1 MYQSLP
7 KLMSPVTYVICSSI
21 LLLVLLS
28 HTESWKSCSVE
39 GLQVCLAK
47 AIHCRPVFCHL
58 ALCVV
63 IYISASRCKLPLIQ
77 GGGNG
82 SPRCR
87 DGRIRSCI
95 CDTLYCTAK
104 HLPWSF
110 FFQCAFQIN
119 KYVLG
124 LSATFVCL
132 FVVLFLRK
140 FVTELKANAKERL
153 QERWWKVI
161 S

>member
-1 MYQSLP
+1 MKASILLLCMYQSLLN
-7 KLMSPVTYVICSSI
+7 LMSPMIVICSSV
-21 LLLVLLS
+21 LLLVLFS
-28 HTESWKSCSVE
+28 YTESWMSWSVE

-104 HLPWSF
+104 YHPWLF
-110 FFQCAFQIN
+110 FLSVHFSDKRIR
-119 KYVLG
+119 LG
-124 LSATFVCL
+124 PFCCFGL
-132 FVVLFLRK
+132 FGILFYK
-140 FVTELKANAKERL
+140 
-153 QERWWKVI
+153 
-161 S
+161 

>member
-1 MYQSLP
+1 MKASILLLCMYQSLLN
-7 KLMSPVTYVICSSI
+7 LMSPMIVTCSSI
-21 LLLVLLS
+21 LLLVLFS
-28 HTESWKSCSVE
+28 YTESWMSWSVE

-104 HLPWSF
+104 YHLWLF
-110 FFQCAFQIN
+110 FLSVHFSDKQIR
-119 KYVLG
+119 LG
-124 LSATFVCL
+124 PFCCFCL
-132 FVVLFLRK
+132 FGILFYK
-140 FVTELKANAKERL
+140 
-153 QERWWKVI
+153 
-161 S
+161 